1 MQFRST
7 FLLDTNVFIEPKN
20 RFYPF
25 DIVPGYWDLL
35 EKELGGDSVQSIM
48 KVYDEIGNG
57 GDELSRWIKQQAGK
71 TKFADCTA
79 DQTVVS
85 KYVEVFNYVMGL
97 PNKKQNAKDEFLR
110 NSVADPWLVA
120 YASVH
125 GSCLVTME
133 TSKAI
138 TQKKVSLVDVCDHFG
153 INHIDTFQFLREMQ
167 ARLVLAP

>member
-1 MQFRST
+1 MQFHST

-35 EKELGGDSVQSIM
+35 EKELGGNSVQSIM
-48 KVYDEIGNG
+48 KVYDEIANS
-57 GDELSRWIKQQAGK
+57 GDELSRWIKQQVGK
-71 TKFADCTA
+71 TKCVDCTA
-79 DQTVVS
+79 DQTVFS
-85 KYVEVFNYVMGL
+85 KYLEVSNYVMGL

-125 GSCLVTME
+125 SSCLVTME
-133 TSKAI
+133 TSKAT
-138 TQKKVSLVDVCDHFG
+138 TQKKVSLVDVCNHFR
-153 INHIDTFQFLREMQ
+153 INHIDTFQFLRQMQ